1 MSEPIPYGPV
11 NGRFCL
17 QKDLDAMLDAYYEL
31 RGWNQEG
38 IPTDEKLADL
48 GLL

>member
-1 MSEPIPYGPV
+1 V

-17 QKDLDAMLDAYYEL
+17 LKDLDAMLDAYYEL

-38 IPTDEKLADL
+38 IPTDQKLKEL
-48 GLL
+48 GLI